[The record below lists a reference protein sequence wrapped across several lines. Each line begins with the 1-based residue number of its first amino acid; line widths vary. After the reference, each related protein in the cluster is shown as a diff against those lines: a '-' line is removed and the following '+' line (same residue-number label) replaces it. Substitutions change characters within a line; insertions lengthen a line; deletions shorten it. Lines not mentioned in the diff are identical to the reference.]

1 VRLSNNNFPGIFQ
14 GKTRGKSNTSTKTKL
29 HDRAFFREH
38 RKHQE
43 VAYLRR
49 FRKSQSSATFITAA
63 YESLLSTFRI
73 TSLMGDDNAE
83 NSQQQ

>member
-1 VRLSNNNFPGIFQ
+1 VRFSNFELTFPRNFPQKNEGEI
-14 GKTRGKSNTSTKTKL
+14 KYSNAKTKM

-38 RKHQE
+38 RKYQE

-63 YESLLSTFRI
+63 YESLLRTFRI

-83 NSQQQ
+83 NS